1 MGTMDMGEAQASP
14 KFVIRDLKSKDVWQM
29 VRIIRKL
36 GISNLRDSVPK
47 DILQKAFATTPTMM
61 AEDGSIVP
69 LPREKWTEAQID
81 AETEMLLA
89 EDELLWAL
97 LGILI
102 DNIGGCEN
110 EVNQLLAN
118 GIGVPVAEI
127 AEMDANDYVELIAQY
142 MSREGFKDFFMR
154 AWKLFQRTS
163 PSRSASG
170 DVIRA
175 LTK

>member
-1 MGTMDMGEAQASP
+1 MGTMDMGEVKASP
-14 KFVIRDLKSKDVWQM
+14 KFIIRNLKSKDVWQM
-29 VRIIRKL
+29 TRIIRKL

-89 EDELLWAL
+89 ENEILWAL

-110 EVNQLLAN
+110 EINQLLAD
-118 GIGVPVAEI
+118 GIGVSVAEI
-127 AEMDANDYVELIAQY
+127 SNMDANDYLELIHAY
-142 MSREGFKDFFMR
+142 ISREGFKDFFMQ
-154 AWKLFQRTS
+154 AWNLFQRTS
-163 PSRSASG
+163 PSRKSSG

-175 LTK
+175 LMK